1 MTPPTPSGYEIS
13 TDPARIDVDRLH
25 RWLSE
30 HAYWARGRSLDVVQ
44 RSLAGSANFG
54 LYRVDGVMVGFARAV
69 TDLATF
75 AWLCDVY
82 LEPAER
88 GKGLGTWLVTT
99 VRDHLHSHGVYRILL
114 ATWDAHDVYRRLGF
128 TPLGKPDD
136 YLELMT
142 LVMDR
147 QSG

>member
-1 MTPPTPSGYEIS
+1 MTPPIPSGYEIS
-13 TDPARIDVDRLH
+13 TDPALIDVDRLH

-44 RSLAGSANFG
+44 RSLAGSVNFG
-54 LYRVDGVMVGFARAV
+54 LYRDGVMVGFARAV

-82 LEPAER
+82 LEPDER
-88 GKGLGTWLVTT
+88 GKGLGTWLVRT

-147 QSG
+147 PGG